1 MLRPSLP
8 SRHEGLIDLFSPGVG
23 LWGLLLK
30 TLSSLYTLCFV
41 PQMVNAK
48 KLEKAEARLKA
59 KQDKR
64 MERDSL
70 KSSGPL

>member
-1 MLRPSLP
+1 MRERQISFLL
-8 SRHEGLIDLFSPGVG
+8 ELGF
-23 LWGLLLK
+23 WGFCRRCALTLL
-30 TLSSLYTLCFV
+30 

-48 KLEKAEARLKA
+48 KLEKAEAKLKA

-64 MERDSL
+64 MERDSV

>member
-1 MLRPSLP
+1 M
-8 SRHEGLIDLFSPGVG
+8 
-23 LWGLLLK
+23 LK